1 MVKTKKPGKFLA
13 VLLALVLLMSIIP
26 FSAFATVGTST
37 AQYAGLTVQ
46 FGDPNYLVTPPECD
60 MTFSGSNGTYS
71 VLYEGTL
78 SSYYPYILAFYVTDG
93 NGAITNVTASGMT
106 LRDANNDEL
115 ILTGTDANATSYL
128 HDNGFCTIELAE
140 GSGLTRSLAL
150 TTLQGTMTLNFD
162 APQVYVYP
170 NTSPIPDYFDGYLPV
185 GQYASGAG
193 WGSPYSDGN
202 AVNGSTPKLLATGFA
217 STGLSLGA
225 AGGYAEYDMTINN
238 YARVND
244 VDVKIQ
250 RPYGVDFVVYGNAF
264 NGNPEAG
271 SVKVFGYL
279 KNEGV
284 EDSKWYELAGS
295 LYYSDVTLRNVSVTY
310 KKVTTTDSTF
320 TTKGIWYR
328 IDDADNNQITGWTK
342 FNQTIKKINGVD
354 VQQDTTV
361 AWWPE
366 VSEGYLGT
374 NGVYGAVDDVI
385 VDTTANTITYQHVT
399 LVKDTDTTTD
409 YTFGY
414 FDVTPNPDS
423 SASYGT
429 AINPYATYV
438 SGVKGGDGYDL
449 DWAVDPDGNPVEL
462 AAISKIRVY
471 TSAGMKTDGSK
482 TFTVPAIFG
491 ETSAE
496 LCGIFA
502 CSATGGGTATAP
514 QLWTLND
521 SELTIS
527 NMGNRTLSA
536 GYYYITSSSSVV
548 LVNGVAPSLVSSGKY
563 ILSIQNGKSY
573 QIITQNGTESPFV
586 TVITGVSP

>member
-37 AQYAGLTVQ
+37 AQHAGLTVQ
-46 FGDPNYLVTPPECD
+46 FGDPNYPATPPECD

-78 SSYYPYILAFYVTDG
+78 SPYYPYILAFYVTAG

-106 LRDANNDEL
+106 LRDANNNEL
-115 ILTGTDANATSYL
+115 ILTGTDANATAYL

-140 GSGLTRSLAL
+140 GTGITRSLAL
-150 TTLQGTMTLNFD
+150 TTSQGTMTLNFE
-162 APQVYVYP
+162 APQINVYP
-170 NTSPIPDYFDGYLPV
+170 ITSTIPDNFNGYLPV
-185 GQYASGAG
+185 GQYATGAG
-193 WGSPYSDGN
+193 WGSPYSDNN
-202 AVNGSTPKLLATGFA
+202 ALNGTTPKLLATGFA

-238 YARVND
+238 FERVNG

-279 KNEGV
+279 KNESAD
-284 EDSKWYELAGS
+284 DSKWYELAGS
-295 LYYSDVTLRNVSVTY
+295 LYYSDVTLRDVSVTY

-342 FNQTIKKINGVD
+342 FNQTIKNG

-374 NGVYGAVDDVI
+374 NGVYGAVDDVV

-502 CSATGGGTATAP
+502 TTGTATNGPTGAP
-514 QLWTLND
+514 
-521 SELTIS
+521 TIKI
-527 NMGNRTLSA
+527 NNQP
-536 GYYYITSSSSVV
+536 ISSLIS
-548 LVNGVAPSLVSSGKY
+548 
-563 ILSIQNGKSY
+563 
-573 QIITQNGTESPFV
+573 
-586 TVITGVSP
+586 